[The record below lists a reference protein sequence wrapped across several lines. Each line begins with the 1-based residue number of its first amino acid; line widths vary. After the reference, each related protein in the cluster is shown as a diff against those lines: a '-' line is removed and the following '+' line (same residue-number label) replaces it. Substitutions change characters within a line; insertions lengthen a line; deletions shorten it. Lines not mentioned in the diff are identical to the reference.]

1 MKKDTH
7 KTKVI
12 FLINETNGELFA
24 FFPEEN
30 YTTFSGDLKT
40 SYAHLGQHSVCSISY
55 AKESRK
61 ATKLEYSEL
70 KEELETI
77 GYNLEMVETLN

>member
-1 MKKDTH
+1 MKDKH

-30 YTTFSGDLKT
+30 YNTYPSDLRT
-40 SYAHLGQHSVCSISY
+40 SYAHIGQHSPCSIEY
-55 AKESRK
+55 ANESRK
-61 ATKLEYSEL
+61 ATEEEYKEL
-70 KEELETI
+70 KEELDGI
-77 GYNLEMVETLN
+77 GYNLDLIKNLWD